1 MSISNINDLV
11 AKRLKLKQLMADLNS
26 GCVNNSDPVRF
37 DYIQNLY
44 QRLSSHHN
52 DANAELIEK
61 LQTSADLYM
70 DNLREARSV
79 AAGRLEEVT
88 ANFPEQAEA
97 AKLLF
102 DQCQFRQLGQLSN
115 SLIKQQS
122 GKANVEVLRELTK
135 SINQQVDQSDVTDE
149 DQPMSF
155 DKVLYQQEQSARQVP
170 SDSVP
175 TGSDGSGE
183 QLVMQSMKHF
193 RQSMKHFNIDK
204 IIARAIDEGPEN
216 PGPLNPQMLAI
227 RSLTQMRDLSPK
239 YLRRFAGQ
247 IETLLWLERNAS
259 KLINAKG
266 RQDLKIQ

>member
-1 MSISNINDLV
+1 MSIPKIDDLA
-11 AKRLKLKQLMADLNS
+11 AKRLKLKQLMSDLNS
-26 GCVNNSDPVRF
+26 GYMKNSDPVRF
-37 DYIQNLY
+37 DYIQSLY

-52 DANAELIEK
+52 DANADLIEK
-61 LQTSADLYM
+61 LQTNADLYM
-70 DNLREARSV
+70 ANLGEARSV
-79 AAGRLEEVT
+79 AADTLERVS
-88 ANFPEQAEA
+88 ADFPEQAEA

-102 DQCQFRQLGQLSN
+102 DQCQFRQLGQLST
-115 SLIKQQS
+115 SLIKHQS
-122 GKANVEVLRELTK
+122 GEASVEVLRELTK

-175 TGSDGSGE
+175 SSSDGSGE

-227 RSLTQMRDLSPK
+227 RSLTQMRDLSPT

-247 IETLLWLERNAS
+247 IETLLWLEKNAS
-259 KLINAKG
+259 KL
-266 RQDLKIQ
+266 LKNQ